1 MPELFINKAKQFIL
15 DNLENEK
22 FGVSE
27 LAAEMGLSRSQ
38 FLRKIKSLTGKS
50 ANKFIRDIRLEES
63 IALIGED
70 DLTASE
76 IAYKV
81 GFSSPSYF
89 NKCFHDKYGCTPGDY
104 KKHAAEEGDSKIETE
119 ARPKPNNRMKVA
131 GMFLL
136 FIIVTLGFGYWGDKL
151 AKPDEAETEEIA
163 IAVLPFLDLSEM
175 NNRSHLALG
184 LTDNL
189 ITELSKMKGFRV
201 TSRGSAMIFRDSV
214 RIYSEIAEYLGADL
228 LLEGSV
234 LTEDDSML
242 VNVQLINPFPQEEHI
257 WANQYYQR
265 STKILQVVS
274 DLSYNIA
281 NEILTATQLD
291 QSKELPEVNEQAHE
305 LYQKGRMLWLTQD
318 IRKDK
323 MKDAVEYLS
332 SSIAIDPDFA
342 PAYLTLA
349 ECYMA
354 LDRLVYDHAEE
365 QVYRTNARAAIDK
378 ALKLDPSLADAHT
391 SKANLVGKLDWD
403 WEQMKQLAEKALE
416 LQPSNSDAHLVLS
429 DYYTVKGNYKNAISE
444 ALTAKSL
451 DPLNPRTL
459 SFLAERYYI
468 VGEYE
473 KAIDTYLEVIE
484 LFPTFGF
491 AMHGLGYVYLQQ
503 GDTEKTIEIWT
514 ELQDLMR
521 NKPVAAFYRT
531 SAPFEDCIKFYME
544 GALKGQDKYCCNQAV
559 VSSLFM
565 MVDDP
570 QGTID
575 YLKVAYEVRNE
586 DLPFVLSYPLYYP
599 LHNNPEFQKLVNDVG
614 VVLPHSNPL

>member
-1 MPELFINKAKQFIL
+1 MPELFINKAKQSIL
-15 DNLENEK
+15 DNLENDK

-38 FLRKIKSLTGKS
+38 FLRKIKSVTGKS
-50 ANKFIRDIRLEES
+50 ANQFIRDIRLEES
-63 IALIGED
+63 IALIEKD
-70 DLTASE
+70 DHTASE

-104 KKHAAEEGDSKIETE
+104 KKQAGEEAVSAIETE
-119 ARPKPNNRMKVA
+119 APPKPNNRMKVV
-131 GMFLL
+131 GMFLV
-136 FIIVTLGFGYWGDKL
+136 FIIVTVGFGYWGSKM
-151 AKPDEAETEEIA
+151 AKPAQSEPEEIA

-242 VNVQLINPFPQEEHI
+242 VNVQLINPFPEEEHI

-281 NEILTATQLD
+281 TEILNATQPA
-291 QSKELPEVNEQAHE
+291 QPQELPEVNGEAHE

-332 SSIAIDPDFA
+332 SSVAIDPDFA

-365 QVYRTNARAAIDK
+365 QVYRSNARAAVDK
-378 ALKLDPSLADAHT
+378 ALELDNTLADAYT
-391 SKANLVGKLDWD
+391 TKANLVGKLDWD
-403 WEQMKQLAEKALE
+403 WEQMKKLAEKALE
-416 LQPSNSDAHLVLS
+416 QQPSNSDAHLVLS
-429 DYYTVKGNYKNAISE
+429 NYYTVKGDYNNAISE

-473 KAIDTYLEVIE
+473 KAVDSYREVIE

-503 GDTEKTIEIWT
+503 GALDKTIEIWT

-521 NKPVAAFYRT
+521 NKAVAEYYRT
-531 SAPFEDCIKFYME
+531 GASFEDCVKFYMD

-559 VSSLFM
+559 VSGLFM

-599 LHNNPEFQKLVNDVG
+599 LHNYPEFQKLVNDIG
-614 VVLPHSNPL
+614 IVLPQTNPL

>member
-1 MPELFINKAKQFIL
+1 MPDLFINKAKQLIL
-15 DNLENEK
+15 DNLENDK
-22 FGVSE
+22 IGVSE

-38 FLRKIKSLTGKS
+38 FLRKIKSVTGKS

-63 IALIGED
+63 LSLIEKD
-70 DLTASE
+70 DHTASE

-81 GFSSPSYF
+81 GFNSPSYF

-104 KKHAAEEGDSKIETE
+104 KKRAETGVADEQENKQVPIP
-119 ARPKPNNRMKVA
+119 RNRLKVA
-131 GMFLL
+131 GLFLL
-136 FIIVTLGFGYWGDKL
+136 FIIVTAVFGYWGSRP
-151 AKPDEAETEEIA
+151 AKPVQSENKEIA

-201 TSRGSAMIFRDSV
+201 TSRGSAMIFRDSL
-214 RIYSEIAEYLGADL
+214 RIYSEIANYLGADL

-242 VNVQLINPFPQEEHI
+242 VNVQLINPFPEEQHV
-257 WANQYYQR
+257 WANQYYQQ

-281 NEILTATQLD
+281 TEILNATKPD
-291 QSKELPEVNEQAHE
+291 QPQELPEVNGQAHE

-323 MKDAVEYLS
+323 MKDAVEYLTT
-332 SSIAIDPDFA
+332 SISIDPDFG

-354 LDRLVYDHAEE
+354 LDRLVYDHVEE
-365 QVYRTNARAAIDK
+365 QVYRTSARAAVEK
-378 ALKLDPSLADAHT
+378 ALDLDPSLADAYIT
-391 SKANLVGKLDWD
+391 KANLVGKLDWD
-403 WEQMKQLAEKALE
+403 WEQMKRLAETALQ

-429 DYYTVKGNYKNAISE
+429 NYFTVKGDYKNAISE
-444 ALTAKSL
+444 ALTAKAL

-468 VGEYE
+468 VGEYD
-473 KAIDTYLEVIE
+473 KAINTYNEVLE

-491 AMHGLGYVYLQQ
+491 ALHGLGYVYLQQ
-503 GDTEKTIEIWT
+503 GALDKTIEIWT

-521 NKPVAAFYRT
+521 NEPVAEFYRT
-531 SAPFEDCIKFYME
+531 GAPFEDCIKFYME
-544 GALKGQDKYCCNQAV
+544 GALSGQDKYCCNQAV
-559 VSSLFM
+559 VSSMFM

-570 QGTID
+570 EGTID

-599 LHNNPEFQKLVNDVG
+599 LHNNPEFQKLVNEIG
-614 VVLPHSNPL
+614 VVLPQPNPL

>member
-1 MPELFINKAKQFIL
+1 MSELFITKAKQFIL
-15 DNLENEK
+15 DNLENDK

-38 FLRKIKSLTGKS
+38 FLRKIKSETGKS

-63 IALIGED
+63 ISLIEND
-70 DLTASE
+70 DHTASE

-89 NKCFHDKYGCTPGDY
+89 NKCFHDKYGCTPGEY
-104 KKHAAEEGDSKIETE
+104 KKQAGEEGFSAIETKE
-119 ARPKPNNRMKVA
+119 TSTSNNRMKVA

-136 FIIVTLGFGYWGDKL
+136 FIIVTFGFGYWGANL
-151 AKPDEAETEEIA
+151 SKPGEAETEEIA

-214 RIYSEIAEYLGADL
+214 RIYSEIAEFLGADL

-242 VNVQLINPFPQEEHI
+242 VNVQLINHFPQEDHI

-265 STKILQVVS
+265 TTKILQVVS
-274 DLSYNIA
+274 DLSYSIA
-281 NEILTATQLD
+281 TEILNATQPTAP
-291 QSKELPEVNEQAHE
+291 QELPEVDEQAHE
-305 LYQKGRMLWLTQD
+305 LYQKGRMLWMTQD

-323 MKDAVEYLS
+323 MKDAVEYLA
-332 SSIAIDPDFA
+332 SSITIDPDFA

-365 QVYRTNARAAIDK
+365 QVYRTNARAAVEK
-378 ALKLDPSLADAHT
+378 ALELDQSLADAYT
-391 SKANLVGKLDWD
+391 TKANLVGKLDWD
-403 WEQMKQLAEKALE
+403 WEQMKQLAEKAME

-429 DYYTVKGNYKNAISE
+429 NYNTVKGDYKNAISE

-468 VGEYE
+468 VGDYD
-473 KAIDTYLEVIE
+473 KAIDTYNEVLE

-491 AMHGLGYVYLQQ
+491 AMHSLGYVYLQQ
-503 GDTEKTIEIWT
+503 GFPEKSIEIWT

-521 NKPVAAFYRT
+521 NEAVAEYYRT
-531 SAPFEDCIKFYME
+531 GASFEDCVRFYMK
-544 GALKGQDKYCCNQAV
+544 GALTGEDKYCCNQAV
-559 VSSLFM
+559 VSGLFM

-570 QGTID
+570 EGTID

-599 LHNNPEFQKLVNDVG
+599 LHNHPEFQELVNDIG
-614 VVLPHSNPL
+614 VVFPQSNPL

>member
-1 MPELFINKAKQFIL
+1 MPELFINKAKQSIL
-15 DNLENEK
+15 DNLENDK

-38 FLRKIKSLTGKS
+38 FLRKIKSVTGKS

-63 IALIGED
+63 IALIEKD
-70 DLTASE
+70 DHTASE

-104 KKHAAEEGDSKIETE
+104 KKQAAEDGDSPIETE
-119 ARPKPNNRMKVA
+119 APPKPNNRRKVA

-136 FIIVTLGFGYWGDKL
+136 FIIVTVGFGYWGSKM
-151 AKPDEAETEEIA
+151 AKPAQSEPEEIA

-242 VNVQLINPFPQEEHI
+242 VNVQLINPFPEEEHI

-281 NEILTATQLD
+281 TEILNATQPA
-291 QSKELPEVNEQAHE
+291 QPQELPEVNGEAHE

-332 SSIAIDPDFA
+332 SSIEIDPDFA

-365 QVYRTNARAAIDK
+365 QVYRTNARAAVDK
-378 ALKLDPSLADAHT
+378 ALELDPFLADAYT
-391 SKANLVGKLDWD
+391 TKANLVGKLDWD

-429 DYYTVKGNYKNAISE
+429 NYFTVKGEYKNAKSE
-444 ALTAKSL
+444 ALTARLL

-473 KAIDTYLEVIE
+473 KAITIYNEVLE
-484 LFPTFGF
+484 LYPTFGF
-491 AMHGLGYVYLQQ
+491 AMHSLGYVYLQQ
-503 GDTEKTIEIWT
+503 GLPEKSIEIWT

-521 NKPVAAFYRT
+521 NKPVAEFYRT
-531 SAPFEDCIKFYME
+531 GASFEDCVKFYME
-544 GALKGQDKYCCNQAV
+544 GALTGQDKYCCNQAV
-559 VSSLFM
+559 VSGLFM

-599 LHNNPEFQKLVNDVG
+599 LHNHPEFQELVNEIG
-614 VVLPHSNPL
+614 VVLPQSNPL

>member
-1 MPELFINKAKQFIL
+1 MPEVFTSKAKQIL
-15 DNLENEK
+15 LENLTNDK

-38 FLRKIKSLTGKS
+38 FLRKIKAVTGKS
-50 ANKFIRDIRLEES
+50 ANMFIRDIRLEE
-63 IALIGED
+63 AVVLIEKD
-70 DLTASE
+70 DDTASE

-104 KKHAAEEGDSKIETE
+104 KKQAGEEGVSGSEIK
-119 ARPKPNNRMKVA
+119 ASSVPNNRMKVA

-136 FIIVTLGFGYWGDKL
+136 FVIVTVGFGYWGAKL
-151 AKPDEAETEEIA
+151 AKPEEAVTEEIA

-175 NNRSHLALG
+175 NNRSYLALG

-189 ITELSKMKGFRV
+189 ITELSKIKGFRV

-214 RIYSEIAEYLGADL
+214 RFYSEIAKYLGADL

-242 VNVQLINPFPQEEHI
+242 VNVQLINPFPKEEHI
-257 WANQYYQR
+257 WANQYYQQ

-274 DLSYNIA
+274 DLSFSIA
-281 NEILTATQLD
+281 NEILNATQPTKP
-291 QSKELPEVNEQAHE
+291 QQLPEVNEKAHE

-323 MKDAVEYLS
+323 MKDAVEYLTS
-332 SSIAIDPDFA
+332 SVAIDPDFA

-365 QVYRTNARAAIDK
+365 QVYRTNARAAVEK
-378 ALKLDPSLADAHT
+378 ALELDPSLADAYT
-391 SKANLVGKLDWD
+391 TKANLVGKLDWD
-403 WEQMKQLAEKALE
+403 WEQMKNLAEKALE

-429 DYYTVKGNYKNAISE
+429 NYYTVKGDYKNAISE
-444 ALTAKSL
+444 ALTAKLL

-468 VGEYE
+468 VGEYN
-473 KAIDTYLEVIE
+473 KAIDNYNEVLE

-503 GDTEKTIEIWT
+503 GAPEKSIEIWT

-521 NKPVAAFYRT
+521 NKPVAEFYRT
-531 SAPFEDCIKFYME
+531 GAPFQDCIKFYMK

-565 MVDDP
+565 MVDDFE
-570 QGTID
+570 GTID

-586 DLPFVLSYPLYYP
+586 DLPFVLSYPIYYP
-599 LHNNPEFQKLVNDVG
+599 LHNNPEFQKLVNEIG
-614 VVLPHSNPL
+614 VVLPQSKLL